1 MFLSIID
8 KVYFDALDTNY
19 LSAISIKRCLKKKEK
34 KIRLQVYTYRCN
46 SQQNTCNRL
55 SITI

>member
-19 LSAISIKRCLKKKEK
+19 LSAISIKRCLKRKENTPAG
-34 KIRLQVYTYRCN
+34 IYLSLQLATKYM
-46 SQQNTCNRL
+46 
-55 SITI
+55 